1 MRVVGWVNVRITVVT
16 AGRILRQLRH
26 DKRTIALLVVVPVVL
41 LALLY
46 FMYDGSART
55 FDRVALVML
64 GVFPFVIMFLVTSIA
79 MLRERTTGTL
89 ERLLTTPLGKLDLLF
104 GYGIAFGLAAA
115 VQAGIAAGA
124 AFWLLGLDTVGSPLL
139 VVLIAVLNAVL
150 GVALGLFCSAFAR
163 TEFQA
168 VQFLPVVVVPQL
180 LLCGLFV
187 PRGQMAGWLQVAADV
202 LPLSY
207 AVEALAQVGAH
218 ADPTGTMWRDLVVVA
233 AAAIVALVLA
243 AATLRRR
250 TP

>member
-1 MRVVGWVNVRITVVT
+1 MIMLAT
-16 AGRILRQLRH
+16 AARILRQLRH
-26 DKRTIALLVVVPVVL
+26 DRRTVALLVVVPSL
-41 LALLY
+41 LLTLLY
-46 FMYDGSART
+46 FMYDGSPA
-55 FDRVALVML
+55 FDRIALTML

-104 GYGIAFGLAAA
+104 GYGLAFGLAAA
-115 VQAGIAAGA
+115 VQAAVTVVTAYAI
-124 AFWLLGLDTVGSPLL
+124 LGLETSGTAGLI
-139 VVLIAVLNAVL
+139 VLIAVINAVL

-187 PRGQMAGWLQVAADV
+187 PRGQMSGWLQAISDV
-202 LPLSY
+202 LPLTY
-207 AVEALAQVGAH
+207 AVDALVNAG
-218 ADPTGTMWRDLVVVA
+218 TTTMWRDLTVVSGAV
-233 AAAIVALVLA
+233 VLALILA

>member
-1 MRVVGWVNVRITVVT
+1 MRLIAT
-16 AGRILRQLRH
+16 AARVLRQLRH
-26 DKRTIALLVVVPVVL
+26 DRRTVALLLVVPSAL

-46 FMYDGSART
+46 FMYVNAGPT
-55 FDRVALVML
+55 FDRIALIML

-79 MLRERTTGTL
+79 MLRERTSGTL

-104 GYGIAFGLAAA
+104 GYGLAFGLAATAQAA
-115 VQAGIAAGA
+115 VAVGA
-124 AFWLLGLDTVGSPLL
+124 AYWLLGLDTAGGAGL
-139 VVLIAVLNAVL
+139 VVLIAVVNALL

-187 PRGQMAGWLQVAADV
+187 PREQMSGWLQAVSDV

-207 AVEALAQVGAH
+207 AVDALVRVGAS
-218 ADPTGTMWRDLVVVA
+218 ADPTAAMWIDLAVVSGA
-233 AAAIVALVLA
+233 AVVALVLA

>member
-1 MRVVGWVNVRITVVT
+1 MSAHITVAT
-16 AGRILRQLRH
+16 TGRILRQLRH
-26 DKRTIALLVVVPVVL
+26 DRRTVALLILVPAL
-41 LALLY
+41 LLTLLY
-46 FMYDGSART
+46 FMFHDAGST
-55 FDRVALVML
+55 FDRIALIML
-64 GVFPFVIMFLVTSIA
+64 GVFPFMIMFLVTSIA

-115 VQAGIAAGA
+115 VQATAAVGV
-124 AFWLLGLDTVGSPLL
+124 AFWLLGLDTTGNPGL
-139 VVLIAVLNAVL
+139 VVLVAVINAVL

-187 PRGQMAGWLQVAADV
+187 PREQMVGWLQAASDV
-202 LPLSY
+202 MPLSY
-207 AVEALAQVGAH
+207 AVEALAQIGAH
-218 ADPTGTMWRDLVVVA
+218 TNPTTTMWRDLTVVIG
-233 AAAIVALVLA
+233 AAIVALVLA